1 MEAEDILVLEVSDSE
16 LLELEEG
23 IQQEIL
29 EEVLEKEK
37 ENLSFDNQAELEI
50 LNFVENARRIPVV
63 IGGKVQ
69 KLKRKRRRNRA
80 NKKKVE

>member
-37 ENLSFDNQAELEI
+37 ENLAFDNQAELEI
-50 LNFVENARRIPVV
+50 LNSVENARRIPVV

>member
-1 MEAEDILVLEVSDSE
+1 MEAEDFVVLEVSDDDI
-16 LLELEEG
+16 LELEQG
-23 IQQEIL
+23 IQQDIL
-29 EEVLEKEK
+29 EEVLETEK
-37 ENLSFDNQAELEI
+37 ENLSFDDKAELAA
-50 LNFVENARRIPVV
+50 LDSVENARRIPVV